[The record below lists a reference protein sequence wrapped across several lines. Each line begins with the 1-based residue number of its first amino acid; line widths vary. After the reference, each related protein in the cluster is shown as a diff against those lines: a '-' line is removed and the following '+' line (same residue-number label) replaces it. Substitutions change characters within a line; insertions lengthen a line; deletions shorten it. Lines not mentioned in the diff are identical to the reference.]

1 MDNKNVTER
10 FFGLAGAN
18 VSSWCGDKAE
28 FIGRYHGYADPQGVI
43 DGDLKNIASYN
54 ENSCGAIYC
63 QIDLQPGETKN
74 IAFLCILY
82 TRAKSLD
89 SHIFTRYTKTYCYGM
104 VIMNYGT

>member
-1 MDNKNVTER
+1 MIEGHALFENIQKIEMIH
-10 FFGLAGAN
+10 
-18 VSSWCGDKAE
+18 KA
-28 FIGRYHGYADPQGVI
+28 FWSR
-43 DGDLKNIASYN
+43 
-54 ENSCGAIYC
+54 
-63 QIDLQPGETKN
+63 ETKN